1 MANSLEADAP
11 GIVQGF
17 PAGNESFMNQRA
29 HVRFAVQEELFIFSS
44 LMLITCCFLPW
55 RVVGTELTF
64 WGMLSSSFPS
74 VTSIA
79 CIFIFILWC
88 MTPFTVFLPRV
99 RPWFGI
105 ATAISVTVVIN
116 TLVILP
122 GQVAYGAGLARL
134 FALCLLVLSAN
145 PTIAK
150 AGDLAMR
157 RMNSQKAD
165 IFTHWVALVPG
176 IHFSAQDFYAKVEN
190 EVRARLWPG
199 VEFLRVLHTEA
210 GLFSHKRE
218 YLRVLRQRQVFDLCA
233 ASFGKDYF
241 FTLREAEMKAPLTLT
256 TLIIFL
262 VALFVTFTFCL
273 STFGLI
279 LGPICFGLLLAFGV
293 LLLWNVL
300 RMGLT
305 RLDGLL
311 MRTPVIGPIYET
323 WFRRSTTYFQHDTRV
338 VFLKLMDELVKAHV
352 DKETSEK
359 GVELLSCF
367 EHQPIFDGFYKSAT
381 RNPKGGEGK

>member
-1 MANSLEADAP
+1 M
-11 GIVQGF
+11 
-17 PAGNESFMNQRA
+17 
-29 HVRFAVQEELFIFSS
+29 
-44 LMLITCCFLPW
+44 FL
-55 RVVGTELTF
+55 
-64 WGMLSSSFPS
+64 
-74 VTSIA
+74 
-79 CIFIFILWC
+79 FILWC

-105 ATAISVTVVIN
+105 VTAISATEIIN
-116 TLVILP
+116 GMAVLH
-122 GQVAYGAGLARL
+122 GQVAYGAGFARL
-134 FALCLLVLSAN
+134 FAMGLLVLSAN
-145 PTIAK
+145 PTIVA
-150 AGDLAMR
+150 ARDLAMS

-190 EVRARLWPG
+190 EVRARQWPG
-199 VEFLRVLHTEA
+199 VEFIRVLHTEA
-210 GLFSHKRE
+210 GLLSHKRE
-218 YLRVLRQRQVFDLCA
+218 YLRVLWQRQVFDLCA
-233 ASFGKDYF
+233 ATFGKDYF
-241 FTLREAEMKAPLTLT
+241 FTLREAELKAQLTLS

-262 VALFVTFTFCL
+262 VTLNVTFTLCL
-273 STFGLI
+273 TVFGFI

-311 MRTPVIGPIYET
+311 MRTPVIGPVYET

-338 VFLKLMDELVKAHV
+338 VFLKLMDELVKEHV

-359 GVELLSCF
+359 GVQLLSCI
-367 EHQPIFDGFYKSAT
+367 EHQPIFEGLYKTST
-381 RNPKGGEGK
+381 RKPKGDVVK

>member
-1 MANSLEADAP
+1 MAL
-11 GIVQGF
+11 
-17 PAGNESFMNQRA
+17 
-29 HVRFAVQEELFIFSS
+29 
-44 LMLITCCFLPW
+44 
-55 RVVGTELTF
+55 
-64 WGMLSSSFPS
+64 
-74 VTSIA
+74 
-79 CIFIFILWC
+79 
-88 MTPFTVFLPRV
+88 
-99 RPWFGI
+99 
-105 ATAISVTVVIN
+105 
-116 TLVILP
+116 LP
-122 GQVAYGAGLARL
+122 GQVAYGAGFARL
-134 FALCLLVLSAN
+134 FALGLLVLSAN
-145 PTIAK
+145 PTIAV
-150 AGDLAMR
+150 ASDLAMR

-176 IHFSAQDFYAKVEN
+176 INFSAQDFYAKVEN
-190 EVRARLWPG
+190 EVRARQWPG

-210 GLFSHKRE
+210 GVFSYKRE

-233 ASFGKDYF
+233 SSFGKDYF
-241 FTLREAEMKAPLTLT
+241 FTLREAEMKAQLTLT

-279 LGPICFGLLLAFGV
+279 LGPVCFGLLLAFGV

-338 VFLKLMDELVKAHV
+338 VFLKLMDELVKEHV
-352 DKETSEK
+352 DRETSEK
-359 GVELLSCF
+359 GIELLSCI
-367 EHQPIFDGFYKSAT
+367 EHQPIFDGFYKTST
-381 RNPKGGEGK
+381 RKPKGCGAN